1 MGPTIDTARVA
12 FAPDPH
18 HFLPS
23 KEWAEHLLPPNGV
36 NSQKIGSVKTGRK
49 PRGATMTTS
58 SPLRFGTAPA
68 LSLSRTASRTCRGR

>member
-23 KEWAEHLLPPNGV
+23 KEWAEHLLPPQMASIRKRLAALRLEG
-36 NSQKIGSVKTGRK
+36 SQGGQ
-49 PRGATMTTS
+49 
-58 SPLRFGTAPA
+58 L
-68 LSLSRTASRTCRGR
+68 